1 MTSIVIYSSKN
12 MFQVNV

>member
-1 MTSIVIYSSKN
+1 MTSIVIYSNKN

>member
-1 MTSIVIYSSKN
+1 MTSIVNYSNKN